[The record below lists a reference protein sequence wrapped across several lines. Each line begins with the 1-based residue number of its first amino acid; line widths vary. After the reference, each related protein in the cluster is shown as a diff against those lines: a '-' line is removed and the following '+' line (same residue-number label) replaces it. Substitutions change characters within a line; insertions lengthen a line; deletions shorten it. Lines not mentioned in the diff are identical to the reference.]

1 MIEVSKFCRYAAAD
15 VLENKILAFF
25 DRNPDEELTSD
36 DVSIKFGRGIHK
48 VRAAL
53 KGLTD
58 RGLLSR
64 VGVRTKASQLTY
76 IYRRAS

>member
-1 MIEVSKFCRYAAAD
+1 MIEISKFCRYAAAD
-15 VLENKILAFF
+15 VLENQILAFY
-25 DRNPDEELTSD
+25 DRNPDEELTSG
-36 DVSIKFGRGIHK
+36 DVAVKFDRGIHK

-58 RGLLSR
+58 RGLLNR
-64 VGVRTKASQLTY
+64 VGVRTKVNQLTY